1 MGPFIASRFRFLC
14 EAGSGGV
21 PPPETPKKIS
31 LVRVPVGTRSR
42 HIPSAHGMCRAHV
55 PRGCAER
62 SSRYSPSVHGMNRG
76 HVPSACTERP
86 SGSVIGNTHRGQG
99 LPDSRP
105 RWVFPI
111 KQGFPLWLDAFGGA
125 LWQRFGWTP
134 TRHQKRGPHRRAL
147 RTTTPSETP
156 VLPLIFASLQ
166 LGGNLASEKVV
177 VCSTRR
183 CGGLCPHL
191 KKSFAG
197 ALLRRWGLHFS
208 GGSPESIRAGRTSPG
223 QPPRAAAPTS
233 CACLLARSVWRRDAT
248 P

>member
-55 PRGCAER
+55 PTG
-62 SSRYSPSVHGMNRG
+62 
-76 HVPSACTERP
+76 CTERMYRDP
-86 SGSVIGNTHRGQG
+86 TQT
-99 LPDSRP
+99 
-105 RWVFPI
+105 
-111 KQGFPLWLDAFGGA
+111 QGFPFWLDAFRGA

-134 TRHQKRGPHRRAL
+134 TRHQKRWPHRRAL

-223 QPPRAAAPTS
+223 QPPRPAAPTS